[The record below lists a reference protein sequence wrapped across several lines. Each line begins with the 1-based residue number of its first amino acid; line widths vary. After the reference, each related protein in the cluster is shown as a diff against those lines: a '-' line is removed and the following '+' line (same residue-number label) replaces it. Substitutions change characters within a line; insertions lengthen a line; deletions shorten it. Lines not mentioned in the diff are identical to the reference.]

1 MHRDKITRMGSS
13 IDTRPPAAMPHL
25 TLYGRD
31 YAAKKR
37 ATTEAAF
44 ADLKMIQSIA
54 KTMTRKQQMPE
65 RSGPVSLNA
74 ETRKT
79 EIFRIMKENHRL
91 LDKLENLDPVVSTTD
106 LLRQH
111 KERHRYTILT
121 SHSKRLAGEYDN
133 DVMRIKTEDKAKTES
148 YYRSVQIRKERLQ
161 RSQGSMS
168 APSLTPMAA
177 TDPGPLSTGSA
188 SPAPKHGK
196 PVVTKKLGSTG
207 GSSSSMASPPGGAR
221 QPAEADR
228 GAAKRDSKV
237 QFLNGVESPSD
248 NRSEW
253 ERKGGP
259 TPHPKKIPSELVYK
273 DDAEVDEVGVRGQE
287 VSREIEMPEAAGY
300 EATAAPA
307 AGYEAPAPAAAET
320 APDAAPAKEFDPG
333 QADDMV
339 VTGDKP
345 ADPVDDKPADDMVFT
360 GDFAQPPAVG
370 VAGSP
375 VSPAGAGESY
385 SQDYTQEFPDDS
397 MSKAMDSSKALDDTY
412 EATFDDSKDS

>member
-13 IDTRPPAAMPHL
+13 IDTRPPAPMPHL

-54 KTMTRKQQMPE
+54 KTMTRKPTMPE
-65 RSGPVSLNA
+65 RHGPPSLNA

-133 DVMRIKTEDKAKTES
+133 DVMRIKTEDKAKTDA
-148 YYRSVQIRKERLQ
+148 YYRSVQIRKERLA

-177 TDPGPLSTGSA
+177 TDPGVLSTGTA

-196 PVVTKKLGSTG
+196 PVVTKKLGSSG

-237 QFLNGVESPSD
+237 QFLNGVESPSE

-273 DDAEVDEVGVRGQE
+273 DDAEVDAGASTDQQ
-287 VSREIEMPEAAGY
+287 VSREIEEPV
-300 EATAAPA
+300 A
-307 AGYEAPAPAAAET
+307 AGYEAPAAPAAAEPT
-320 APDAAPAKEFDPG
+320 PDAAPAKEFDPG

-339 VTGDKP
+339 VTGDFDKP
-345 ADPVDDKPADDMVFT
+345 ADPVDDKPADDPSLMVFN
-360 GDFAQPPAVG
+360 GDFSQPPAVG

-375 VSPAGAGESY
+375 AGAGESF

-397 MSKAMDSSKALDDTY
+397 MSKALDGSKLDDTY
-412 EATFDDSKDS
+412 EATFDDSKGS